1 MEKVK
6 AKKIR
11 RNQDNKVLWVL
22 LGILVVCFLAIGILF
37 YRYFY
42 AGTSSSKYGE
52 RLDGID
58 NYQLSKTL
66 EDDVKKLY
74 SSESSVDKA
83 TVTVEGKII
92 YITIDFKD
100 SLKVSQAEDLA
111 IKSLETIGEKNLTFY
126 DVQYILNYTGTEEN
140 KNYPVFGSKSA
151 KSLKVVW

>member
-1 MEKVK
+1 MGKV
-6 AKKIR
+6 R

-52 RLDGID
+52 RLDGIESYPLGD
-58 NYQLSKTL
+58 KFEEN
-66 EDDVKKLY
+66 VKKVY
-74 SSESSVDKA
+74 EGNSSIGDV

-92 YITIDFKD
+92 YITIDFKE
-100 SLKVSQAEDLA
+100 SVKVSTAQDLA
-111 IKSLETIGEKNLTFY
+111 IKSLDTIGEKNLTFY
-126 DVQYILNYTGTEEN
+126 DVQYILTSGTEEN
-140 KNYPVFGSKSA
+140 KNFPVFGSKSA

>member
-1 MEKVK
+1 MGKV
-6 AKKIR
+6 R

-52 RLDGID
+52 RLDGIE
-58 NYQLSKTL
+58 NYPLGDKF
-66 EDDVKKLY
+66 EENIKEVYKGN
-74 SSESSVDKA
+74 SSVGDV

-92 YITIDFKD
+92 YITIDFKE
-100 SLKVSQAEDLA
+100 SVKVATAKDLA
-111 IKSLETIGEKNLTFY
+111 IKSLDTIGEKNLTFY
-126 DVQYILNYTGTEEN
+126 DVQYLLTYSGTEEN
-140 KNYPVFGSKSA
+140 KNFPVFGSKSA